1 LTKHNNLKDK
11 FKKLI
16 TISIVIL
23 TISSCTYYSIT
34 NIYAK
39 ELSTN
44 YSQTEPTQIV
54 YGIAP
59 IETIIT
65 PKEIVQEQIQKPKPN
80 PTILKPKALARK
92 VFSPQITYNTG
103 GDCYSYID
111 EMSQKYNVDA
121 GLMKR
126 IIKAES
132 GGNANAKNRNSSAS
146 GCGQFIAGTWSSTLR
161 QMGRE
166 WITPFDAKTNV
177 EAMAFKISRGGI
189 GAWNASKSKWNK

>member
-1 LTKHNNLKDK
+1 MTKHNNLKDK

-23 TISSCTYYSIT
+23 TISTCTYYSIT

-65 PKEIVQEQIQKPKPN
+65 PKEIVQEQIQKPKPIQTT
-80 PTILKPKALARK
+80 PKPKTPVRK
-92 VFSPQITYNTG
+92 AVSPQLAYNG
-103 GDCYSYID
+103 SCYDYVD
-111 EMSQKYNVDA
+111 EMAGKYGVDA